1 MRPMREAMTGKGL
14 QRPVPSLV
22 ISSVLAAVF
31 LIVNLGLHR
40 AIPSFQELFLDNP
53 ARLPRLT
60 TLIISVPIFAWVILG
75 VLAAVLLVAKDFT
88 LSARWRDLVNGAFF
102 LMLIVYTVS
111 VLIGLFRP
119 LVGCV
124 IGSIE

>member
-1 MRPMREAMTGKGL
+1 MTGKGL
-14 QRPVPSLV
+14 QRPVPSLL

-40 AIPSFQELFLDNP
+40 ISPSFQKLYEGVCTP
-53 ARLPRLT
+53 PPMLT
-60 TLIISVPIFAWVILG
+60 GLITSVPAFVWLIVG
-75 VLAAVLLVAKDFT
+75 VLGAVLVVAKDFVLAT
-88 LSARWRDLVNGAFF
+88 RWRDPVNGAFF

-119 LVGCV
+119 LVGGV